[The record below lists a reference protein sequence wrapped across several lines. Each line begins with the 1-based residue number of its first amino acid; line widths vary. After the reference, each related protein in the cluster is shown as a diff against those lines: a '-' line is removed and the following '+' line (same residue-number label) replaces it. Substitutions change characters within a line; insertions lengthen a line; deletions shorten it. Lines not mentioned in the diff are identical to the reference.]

1 MAHTG
6 RVTEVIDPTTGP
18 GAPARVRAK
27 PRHRVTFWIG
37 VGLLLAGLGILA
49 WLAWE
54 IWGTNWISQREE
66 RHEVA
71 LFERGSGG
79 PAAVLEIPRFGSDYV
94 VPINDMPAKGDPSD
108 VLSKG
113 VGHFT
118 GTGPVVNGHPTTIGV
133 GQIGNYALAGHR
145 ITHGQPFANLPD
157 LRPGDKVYVITH
169 KLTYVYV
176 MDTDPNRL
184 VVPFTAGWVLGMDPV
199 NPNGGPQAV
208 QGPQERVITLTTCSE
223 LFHTD
228 NRLVAFGHLVSTYRT
243 NPTSPTTITH

>member
-6 RVTEVIDPTTGP
+6 RVTEVVDPTAAP
-18 GAPARVRAK
+18 GASPEAPKKARRK
-27 PRHRVTFWIG
+27 ITFWIG
-37 VGLLLAGLGILA
+37 LGLLLVGVGILA

-66 RHEVA
+66 RHEVT
-71 LFERGSGG
+71 LFERGGG
-79 PAAVLEIPRFGSDYV
+79 PPALLEVPRFGSDYV

-108 VLSKG
+108 VLAKG

-118 GTGPVVNGHPTTIGV
+118 ATGPITNGKAATIEP
-133 GQIGNYALAGHR
+133 GQVGNYALAGHR
-145 ITHGQPFANLPD
+145 ITHGQPFSNLPD

-169 KLTYVYV
+169 KITYVYV
-176 MDTDPNRL
+176 MDTNPNQL

-199 NPNGGPQAV
+199 NPNGGPQAI
-208 QGPQERVITLTTCSE
+208 QGPHERIITLTTCSE

-228 NRLVAFGHLVSTYRT
+228 NRLVAFGHLLTTYKT
-243 NPTSPTTITH
+243 SQTDPTKLLE